1 MNFRS
6 KLVAVVGS
14 ALILASSLTMGAAQ
28 SAPQAT
34 GNATVRVTSDTTT
47 NYLAVS
53 ITNANFGAVP
63 YSFQNQQATGSLTVG
78 VVDTRGTAAGWN
90 VSLDATDFRTGDSSQ
105 FFDINNLGLGAG
117 TQIGLPYSSG
127 DPAPSTAN
135 MTPQSVSPVQKTG
148 VGTSKIWSAAE
159 LAGAGKFELP
169 MAGTLTVPGGTLVG
183 EYTSVVTVSIVTG
196 P

>member
-28 SAPQAT
+28 SAPTAT

-53 ITNANFGAVP
+53 INSADFGGVP
-63 YSFQNQQATGSLTVG
+63 YSFQDQTATGSFTVG
-78 VVDTRGTAAGWN
+78 VIDTRGTAAGWN
-90 VSLDATDFRTGDSSQ
+90 VTLNATDFKTGDSSQ
-105 FFDINNLGLGAG
+105 FFDISNLSLTAGA
-117 TQIGLPYSSG
+117 QIGVPIASG
-127 DPAPSTAN
+127 DPMPSTAN
-135 MTPQSVSPVQKTG
+135 MTPSSAAPVQETG
-148 VGTSKIWSAAE
+148 TGTTKIWSAQA
-159 LAGAGKFELP
+159 LAGAGQFELP
-169 MAGTLTVPGGTLVG
+169 MAGTLKVPGGTLVG
-183 EYTSVVTVSIVTG
+183 SYTSVVTVSIVTG

>member
-1 MNFRS
+1 MNFRN

-28 SAPQAT
+28 SAPTAT

-53 ITNANFGAVP
+53 INSADFGGVP
-63 YSFQNQQATGSLTVG
+63 YSFQNQQANASLTVG
-78 VVDTRGTAAGWN
+78 VTDTRGSAAGWN
-90 VSLDATDFRTGDSSQ
+90 VSLNATDFRNGDGSQ
-105 FFDINNLGLGAG
+105 FFGIGNLSLVAG
-117 TQIGLPYSSG
+117 TQVGQPYISG
-127 DPAPSTAN
+127 DPMPSTAN
-135 MTPQSVSPVQKTG
+135 MTAFSAAPVQKTG
-148 VGTSKIWSAAE
+148 DSTTKIWSAAE

-183 EYTSVVTVSIVTG
+183 DYTSVVTVSIISG